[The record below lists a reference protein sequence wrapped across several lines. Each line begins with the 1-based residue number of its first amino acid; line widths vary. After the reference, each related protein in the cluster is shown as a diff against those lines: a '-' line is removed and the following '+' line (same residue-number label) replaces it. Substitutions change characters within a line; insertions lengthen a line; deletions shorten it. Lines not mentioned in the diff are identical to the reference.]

1 MNREETYTLLVAD
14 DEPEILAVLRECFAS
29 QGYRVLAASNG
40 DEALAL
46 AQGAVRPDLLLL
58 DVMMPG
64 MDGLALCR
72 RLRNH
77 LTCPILLLTARVE
90 DADALAGFEAGAD
103 DYIPKPFS
111 LPVLKARVEAHL
123 SREQRTAQVAVRSA
137 VRFAGNVTVDFAAHA
152 VLVDDTTVPFTK
164 REYAILS
171 LLARHPGRVF
181 DRERIHENVG
191 GWEAGSS
198 AQGVTE
204 LIRRI
209 RQKLVE
215 AGADNDPIETVWGV
229 GYRWRA

>member
-14 DEPEILAVLRECFAS
+14 DEPEILAVLREYFAS

-103 DYIPKPFS
+103 DYIPKPFLPQELLLRVYAVLRRSYPAVEPKVQLDYCVIDFDRAEVVREDGSVS
-111 LPVLKARVEAHL
+111 LTAKEFALLEIL
-123 SREQRTAQVAVRSA
+123 SRNQGKV
-137 VRFAGNVTVDFAAHA
+137 VTTDAICNALWGGDAFGYENPLNAH
-152 VLVDDTTVPFTK
+152 
-164 REYAILS
+164 
-171 LLARHPGRVF
+171 
-181 DRERIHENVG
+181 
-191 GWEAGSS
+191 
-198 AQGVTE
+198 
-204 LIRRI
+204 IRRVREKI
-209 RQKLVE
+209 ERDHSHPVSLITCKGLGYKLMVC
-215 AGADNDPIETVWGV
+215 
-229 GYRWRA
+229 R